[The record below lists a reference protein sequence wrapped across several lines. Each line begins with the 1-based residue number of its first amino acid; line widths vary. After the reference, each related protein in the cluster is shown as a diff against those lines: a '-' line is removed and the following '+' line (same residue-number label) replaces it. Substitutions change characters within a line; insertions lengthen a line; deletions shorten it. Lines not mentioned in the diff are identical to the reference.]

1 MRVFKNKIFTR
12 WAKKLLTDESLL
24 VAAEEIAAG
33 DVEGDLGKKVFKK
46 RIALPGGGKS
56 GGVRTI
62 VAFQKGDNTF
72 FMYGFEKNKRANIK
86 NDELE
91 GLQKLA
97 KKYFSYTDEELDIAV
112 ETKALVEIER

>member
-1 MRVFKNKIFTR
+1 MRVFKNKIFAR
-12 WAKKLLTDESLL
+12 WAKKLLTDQNLL
-24 VAAEEIAAG
+24 TAAVEIADG

-62 VAFQKGDNTF
+62 VAFKKGSNIF
-72 FMYGFEKNKRANIK
+72 FIYGFEKNKRANIK
-86 NDELE
+86 VDELE

-97 KKYFSYTDEELDIAV
+97 KVYLGYTDEELDIAV
-112 ETKALVEIER
+112 ETKTLVEIKC